1 MLENCIALGVG
12 GCCLFVCCNELVSLQ
27 KSMQE
32 KKGLRLCVDLGFGFF
47 FLGFSL
53 FCSFSFS
60 GVCIL
65 LNAWIPLFFRCTT
78 FCHHLIMDLVQFC
91 SQY

>member
-1 MLENCIALGVG
+1 
-12 GCCLFVCCNELVSLQ
+12 
-27 KSMQE
+27 
-32 KKGLRLCVDLGFGFF
+32 
-47 FLGFSL
+47 LGFSL

>member
-12 GCCLFVCCNELVSLQ
+12 GCCLFVCCNKLISLQ

-32 KKGLRLCVDLGFGFF
+32 KKGLRLCVDLGFGFIFLVFLCFVLSLFWGFVFLMLCFLF
-47 FLGFSL
+47 FL
-53 FCSFSFS
+53 
-60 GVCIL
+60 
-65 LNAWIPLFFRCTT
+65 RCTT
-78 FCHHLIMDLVQFC
+78 FCHHLIMDLVQFS